1 MKIAALAVA
10 NTAFLHLKGPD
21 GVPLYEGAVPLG
33 IDLFSPGTPE
43 SAKVESRRSARAIKR
58 MQDNDNKVSI
68 PPIEQQ
74 RIEVAEDL
82 TALTSG
88 FRGIEYDGA
97 DGQSLAGTALYSAVY
112 SDPKLGWIKDQVVKF
127 QADWGKFTPG
137 LAGI

>member
-21 GVPLYEGAVPLG
+21 GVPLYEDNKPIG

-43 SAKVESRRSARAIKR
+43 AAQVESRRSARAIKR

-68 PPIEQQ
+68 PPIKQQ

-88 FRGIEYDGA
+88 FRGVDYDDV
-97 DGQSLAGTALYSAVY
+97 DGQPLAGAALYSAVY

-137 LAGI
+137 SAGI